1 MRMHVKKAIR
11 HMRVSIVCS
20 RIQLAKVRPGE
31 EGGGEG
37 HREEGGGGVREEGGG
52 GVREEGGGGAP

>member
-52 GVREEGGGGAP
+52 GAP